1 MPKGAKSA
9 SVWSK
14 RLSPGTQSIAGRAEA
29 LGAEAVKKGGKL
41 FSLGNLGKMFGALTL
56 FRLAEVGIGV
66 AEEKFIEGPKRA
78 AGVRLQ
84 KHLKGVERQTA
95 QEVLRQQQEIA
106 DRDFAAQER
115 DRETNLALLGAEV
128 KLRPPPSPVAPGG
141 IAVPLDVTT
150 APAIRSAVSPAELE
164 YYRRLDTGE
173 PLNSLLAMGI
183 NFG

>member
-14 RLSPGTQSIAGRAEA
+14 RLSPGTQSIASRAEA
-29 LGAEAVKKGGKL
+29 LGAEAVKKGGGW
-41 FSLGNLGKMFGALTL
+41 FSRGGLLKMFGAFTAFQFLQFGQEL
-56 FRLAEVGIGV
+56 

-78 AGVRLQ
+78 AGVRLEKQ
-84 KHLKGVERQTA
+84 LKRTERRAT
-95 QEVLRQQQEIA
+95 QEALRQQQDIA

-150 APAIRSAVSPAELE
+150 APAIRNAVSPAELE